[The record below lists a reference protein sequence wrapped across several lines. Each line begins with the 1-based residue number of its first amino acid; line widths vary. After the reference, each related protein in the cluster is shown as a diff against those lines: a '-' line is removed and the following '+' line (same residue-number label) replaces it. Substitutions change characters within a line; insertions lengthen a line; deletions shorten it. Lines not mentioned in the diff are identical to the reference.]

1 MQRYIVMVV
10 FIVCLLISLACQP
23 ESKTSSER
31 RVVTQTPR
39 ATVRPALVQT
49 DIPPTAL
56 PDKMATDEALSEET
70 PPSAIRYDISA
81 ELNWT
86 AHTMQVEQQVTY
98 RNSYEQ
104 RQNEVV
110 FNVEVNQEAG
120 DFTLK
125 HILADKKRVDYSLTG
140 TRLVVDQKVEAQT
153 TVHLTLSYTLNIPA
167 TVDGY
172 RKNHLG
178 YWGYGPRQLNLGMWF
193 PLVAGYDPYNSWL
206 TPAYY
211 WLGEQSVT
219 PSADFYVDFSIKN
232 APDEIHIAGP
242 GKVSKLAEHT
252 WRFELQH
259 ARDLVLSVSE
269 QYRTLSTRTDSGVTV
284 ELFYFPT
291 FETLDTPRYALQTA
305 VDALALYEKLYNPY
319 PYGRMVIVEGDFP
332 DGMEFSGLVFVSE
345 AWFRTWQGVPNDW
358 LTLITAHEVAHQWWY
373 CIVGSDQGNSPYL
386 DEALALYS
394 EVLYLEHTYPELV
407 EWWWQFRVTMYTPSG
422 YVDSTVYDFY
432 SPRSYINAVYLRG
445 ALMIQE
451 LREQLGDEA
460 FFVWLKTYVQ
470 KMNGQIAQPSDFWG
484 TLPYG
489 AYEAAAGIRQSYLK
503 EATILATQAD
513 HIP

>member
-432 SPRSYINAVYLRG
+432 SPA
-445 ALMIQE
+445 
-451 LREQLGDEA
+451 QLYQCGVSAGSVDD
-460 FFVWLKTYVQ
+460 
-470 KMNGQIAQPSDFWG
+470 PG
-484 TLPYG
+484 T
-489 AYEAAAGIRQSYLK
+489 AGTTRR
-503 EATILATQAD
+503 
-513 HIP
+513 